1 MSEEIKKNSSDSLQ
15 IKALEIAKLLNGLTI
30 REAKDILDFI
40 SRSFEN
46 NSIVH
51 FDSNPTV

>member
-1 MSEEIKKNSSDSLQ
+1 MLENTEKSSSEKLK
-15 IKALEIAKLLNGLTI
+15 IKAIEIAQLLNGLTI

>member
-1 MSEEIKKNSSDSLQ
+1 MSEELKKNSSDSLQ